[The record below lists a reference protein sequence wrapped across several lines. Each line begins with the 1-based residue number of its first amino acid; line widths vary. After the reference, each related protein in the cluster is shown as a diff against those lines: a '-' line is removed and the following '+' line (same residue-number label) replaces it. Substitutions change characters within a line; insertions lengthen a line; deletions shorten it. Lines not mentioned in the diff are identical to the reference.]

1 MDDTAVLFATA
12 AAIFGSP
19 AFASLYA
26 VREFGRRARANS
38 NPSVQRTGI
47 GWSCRE
53 RPGNQFRVSGHRA
66 YREMAGAPE
75 LKLMAIGLLGYPG

>member
-12 AAIFGSP
+12 AAIFDSP

-47 GWSCRE
+47 G
-53 RPGNQFRVSGHRA
+53 GAAVSGPAISSVFPDTEH
-66 YREMAGAPE
+66 YREMRVN
-75 LKLMAIGLLGYPG
+75 